1 MELVTLNGTIHKVM
15 PVERKSDK
23 FSKQEFILKVTN
35 QTSFGTYIEY
45 IRLQCINEKISLL
58 EGAESKDMAAVRY
71 RLSGRKFGN
80 EPEETY
86 FTNLIVEE
94 LNVLSKHDD
103 GPIEIRPGDQND
115 YSDILPDM
123 GKNKDENKGDI
134 PPEYDDL
141 PF

>member
-1 MELVTLNGTIHKVM
+1 MELVTLNGTIHKIM
-15 PVERKSDK
+15 PFEKKSDK
-23 FSKQEFILKVTN
+23 FSKQEFILKMQN
-35 QTSFGTYIEY
+35 QTPFGTYVEY
-45 IRLQCINEKISLL
+45 IRLQCINDKIHLL
-58 EGAESKDMAAVRY
+58 SGAEPKDMASVRY

-103 GPIEIRPGDQND
+103 GPIDIKVGDTND
-115 YSDILPDM
+115 YSDLLPDM
-123 GKNKDENKGDI
+123 DQDESEKKSDI